1 MRMRTG
7 RFRSWRVRRSLL
19 ATAVLSSVLV
29 PAALIVTAQPASAA
43 PGTYYCDSYS
53 ANPIKVNDNGSGG
66 YAVEQLTGI
75 DSSPSSSSIH
85 TLGISEINALGISPV
100 DDKAYGIVPRGS
112 NPNSL
117 LVRFDDDEVQYVA
130 EVEESAT
137 QGTFDVHGDYIYGD
151 ESGVYRVRRPDLLT
165 GYTS

>member
-7 RFRSWRVRRSLL
+7 RFRYWRVRRSLL

-66 YAVEQLTGI
+66 YAGEQLTGI

-85 TLGISEINALGISPV
+85 TLGSSEINALGISPV

-117 LVRFDDDEVQYVA
+117 LVRFDDDEVRFVA

-137 QGTFDVHGDYIYGD
+137 Q
-151 ESGVYRVRRPDLLT
+151 
-165 GYTS
+165 